1 MERPNCQV
9 SWWQQWVSRG
19 KPWVRLWREGERC
32 NILPG
37 DVQTRSWPLKFNTQH
52 DKQPVLLKAAC
63 LLSGTEPPGCKVGIT
78 ERKKKKKT
86 HHRWERQN
94 GLLELYFD
102 SSGKT
107 FNAGKNF
114 VNRSLHWI
122 IYVCFPSTRG
132 GSAAKNNQL
141 IVVYANST

>member
-9 SWWQQWVSRG
+9 SWWQQWVSWG
-19 KPWVRLWREGERC
+19 KPWVRLLREGERC

-37 DVQTRSWPLKFNTQH
+37 DVQTRSWPLKFNTQR

-63 LLSGTEPPGCKVGIT
+63 LLSGTEPPGCKVDIT
-78 ERKKKKKT
+78 NRKKNKT
-86 HHRWERQN
+86 KTKTNHQWGRQN

-122 IYVCFPSTRG
+122 IYVNFPSTRG
-132 GSAAKNNQL
+132 GSAAENNPTL
-141 IVVYANST
+141 L